1 MSCGKCYDFAMKIAG
16 ETGILFRNSASG
28 AGGLCRCGFMAG
40 KIIRKKREI
49 EMAVGINKLHLFSP
63 PAFPVSVPVNV
74 IPPLYR
80 P

>member
-1 MSCGKCYDFAMKIAG
+1 MTDRRDNNIGQP
-16 ETGILFRNSASG
+16 
-28 AGGLCRCGFMAG
+28 GLCCCGFVAG

-49 EMAVGINKLHLFSP
+49 KMAVGINKLHLFSP

-80 P
+80 R